1 MTQAP
6 CKTPAFQHFSGKFS
20 HFEKC
25 CMYCKYCMISFPFLQ
40 GGKDTVFP
48 CKRRSF
54 RMRKTDAKTLKS
66 CLPQWLQEHGLPLH
80 KPFACLNPAH
90 QDAHPSMGY
99 NEKNQTVHCFACG
112 ATYDVFDLVG
122 QEENL
127 TDFPSKMKA
136 VNRRYGGGEVI
147 RVTAKPAQAFP
158 YKERAGRPDPYF
170 TGRGLSD
177 EIVQRF
183 GLVVENGYA
192 VLPVF
197 AEGVCRSVCRR
208 AIDPAVEPRYQN
220 SRGAMQLWN
229 SAAMEHAAG
238 KALFVT
244 EGIFDAL
251 SLEELGFPAVALCGA
266 ANTGKLVQ
274 KIDEYVPVAW
284 PERVILA
291 GDADAAGQGMNEKL
305 REQLTARGIAC
316 AVLALPDGCKDVNE
330 ALVQNRDALQA
341 ACEAAIAPQ
350 TVQEQ
355 LTLEDEFLAYLGR
368 RGGAAVMS
376 TGIAG
381 LDKALDGGLHAGLTV
396 LGAVSSMGKT
406 SLMLQMADTLAAAGR
421 NVLFITIEM
430 SRMELIAKSAVR
442 GTKERARPLLD
453 GKLPEEKVRGLISAY
468 RQKTGGRVELWEPD
482 VPLTPAFLDEKVSA
496 FCAQHESPVLFLDYL
511 QLVAPARAGMTEKQT
526 ADAAV
531 AMLKQL
537 ARRYDMPVMAASS
550 LNREAYR
557 PGSAEP
563 GLSAFKESGS
573 VEYSADLLLVLK
585 YRTDA
590 DRENKTAP
598 RHLALIILK
607 NRFGATGES
616 IPLDYE
622 PEKELF
628 RDGAA
633 KATPRT
639 GRNIIR

>member
-1 MTQAP
+1 
-6 CKTPAFQHFSGKFS
+6 
-20 HFEKC
+20 
-25 CMYCKYCMISFPFLQ
+25 
-40 GGKDTVFP
+40 
-48 CKRRSF
+48 
-54 RMRKTDAKTLKS
+54 MRKTDTKTLKS
-66 CLPQWLQEHGLPLH
+66 CLPQWLREHGLPLH

-112 ATYDVFDLVG
+112 ATYDIFDLVG

-136 VNRRYGGGEVI
+136 VNRRYGGGDVI
-147 RVTAKPAQAFP
+147 RVTAKPTQVFP
-158 YKERAGRPDPYF
+158 YKERGGRSDPYF

-177 EIVQRF
+177 ETVRRF

-197 AEGVCRSVCRR
+197 VEGVCRSVCRR

-220 SRGAMQLWN
+220 SRGVMQLWN
-229 SAAMEHAAG
+229 SAAMDRAAG
-238 KALFVT
+238 EALFVT

-291 GDADAAGQGMNEKL
+291 GDSDEAGQGMNGKL

-330 ALVQNRDALQA
+330 ALVQDRDALQA
-341 ACEAAIAPQ
+341 ACEAATAPQ
-350 TVQEQ
+350 EVQKQ
-355 LTLEDEFLAYLGR
+355 PTLEDEFLAYLGR
-368 RGGAAVMS
+368 RGGTAVMS

-453 GKLPEEKVRGLISAY
+453 GKLPEEKVRGLIFAY
-468 RQKTGGRVELWEPD
+468 RKKTGGRVELWEPD
-482 VPLTPAFLDEKVSA
+482 APLTPAFLDEKVSA
-496 FCAQHESPVLFLDYL
+496 FCEQHESPVLFLDYL
-511 QLVAPARAGMTEKQT
+511 QLVAPVRAGMTEKQT

-537 ARRYDMPVMAASS
+537 ARRYDMPVIAASS

-598 RHLALIILK
+598 RHLALTILK

-633 KATPRT
+633 KAAPRT

>member
-1 MTQAP
+1 
-6 CKTPAFQHFSGKFS
+6 
-20 HFEKC
+20 
-25 CMYCKYCMISFPFLQ
+25 
-40 GGKDTVFP
+40 
-48 CKRRSF
+48 
-54 RMRKTDAKTLKS
+54 MRKTDTKTLKS
-66 CLPQWLQEHGLPLH
+66 CLPQWLREHGLPLH

-112 ATYDVFDLVG
+112 ATYDIFDLVG

-136 VNRRYGGGEVI
+136 VNRRYGGGEII
-147 RVTAKPAQAFP
+147 RVTAKPTQAFP
-158 YKERAGRPDPYF
+158 YKEGGGRSDPYF

-177 EIVQRF
+177 ETVRRF

-197 AEGVCRSVCRR
+197 VDGVCRSVCRR

-229 SAAMEHAAG
+229 SAAMERAAG
-238 KALFVT
+238 KELFVT

-355 LTLEDEFLAYLGR
+355 LTLEDEFLSYLGR

-442 GTKERARPLLD
+442 GTRERARSLLD

-468 RQKTGGRVELWEPD
+468 RQKTGGRVELWEPEA
-482 VPLTPAFLDEKVSA
+482 PLTPAFLDEKVSA

-511 QLVAPARAGMTEKQT
+511 QLVAPARTGMTEKQT

-598 RHLALIILK
+598 RHLALTILK

-633 KATPRT
+633 KAAPRT
-639 GRNIIR
+639 GRNKIR

>member
-1 MTQAP
+1 
-6 CKTPAFQHFSGKFS
+6 
-20 HFEKC
+20 
-25 CMYCKYCMISFPFLQ
+25 
-40 GGKDTVFP
+40 
-48 CKRRSF
+48 
-54 RMRKTDAKTLKS
+54 MRKTDTKTLKS
-66 CLPQWLQEHGLPLH
+66 CLPQWLREHGLPLH

-112 ATYDVFDLVG
+112 ATYDIFDLVG

-136 VNRRYGGGEVI
+136 VNRRYGGGEII
-147 RVTAKPAQAFP
+147 RVTAKPTQAFP
-158 YKERAGRPDPYF
+158 YKEGGGRSDPYF

-177 EIVQRF
+177 ETVRRF

-197 AEGVCRSVCRR
+197 VDGVCRSVCRR

-229 SAAMEHAAG
+229 SAAMERAAG
-238 KALFVT
+238 KELFVT

-291 GDADAAGQGMNEKL
+291 GDSDAAGQGMNEKL

-406 SLMLQMADTLAAAGR
+406 SLILQMADTLAAAGR

-482 VPLTPAFLDEKVSA
+482 APLTPAFLDEKVSA

-511 QLVAPARAGMTEKQT
+511 QLVAPARTGMNEKQT

-563 GLSAFKESGS
+563 GMSAFKESGS

-598 RHLALIILK
+598 RHLALTILK

-633 KATPRT
+633 KTAPRT
-639 GRNIIR
+639 GRNKIR

>member
-1 MTQAP
+1 
-6 CKTPAFQHFSGKFS
+6 
-20 HFEKC
+20 
-25 CMYCKYCMISFPFLQ
+25 
-40 GGKDTVFP
+40 
-48 CKRRSF
+48 
-54 RMRKTDAKTLKS
+54 MRKTDAKTLKN
-66 CLPQWLQEHGLPLH
+66 CLPQWLREHGLPLH

-90 QDAHPSMGY
+90 RDTHPSMGY

-112 ATYDVFDLVG
+112 ATYDIFDLVG

-127 TDFPSKMKA
+127 TDFPSKLKA

-147 RVTAKPAQAFP
+147 RVTAKPTQAFP
-158 YKERAGRPDPYF
+158 YKEGAGKPDPYF

-183 GLVVENGYA
+183 GVVAEDGYA

-197 AEGVCRSVCRR
+197 VEGVCRSVCRR
-208 AIDPAVEPRYQN
+208 AIDPDAEPRYQN

-229 SAAMEHAAG
+229 SAAMERAAG
-238 KALFVT
+238 KALFVA

-266 ANTGKLVQ
+266 ANTGRLMQALDAREAK
-274 KIDEYVPVAW
+274 
-284 PERVILA
+284 PEKMILA
-291 GDADAAGQGMNEKL
+291 GDTDAAGQGMNENL
-305 REQLTARGIAC
+305 REQLSARGIAC
-316 AVLALPDGCKDVNE
+316 EVLPLPGGCKDANE
-330 ALVQNRDALQA
+330 ALVQDRAALQA
-341 ACEAAIAPQ
+341 VCEAAAALVPLQ
-350 TVQEQ
+350 QQ
-355 LTLEDEFLAYLGR
+355 PTLEEEFLAYLSR
-368 RGGAAVMS
+368 RGDAAGMS
-376 TGIAG
+376 TGIPG

-442 GTKERARPLLD
+442 GTQERARPLLD
-453 GKLPEEKVRGLISAY
+453 GRLPEEKVRGLISAY
-468 RQKTGGRVELWEPD
+468 QKKTGDRVELWEPD

-496 FCAQHESPVLFLDYL
+496 FCEQHENPVLFLDYL

-537 ARRYDMPVMAASS
+537 ARRYDLPVMVASS

-573 VEYSADLLLVLK
+573 VEYSADLLLLLK
-585 YRTDA
+585 YRTEA
-590 DRENKTAP
+590 DKELKAGP
-598 RHLALIILK
+598 RRLALNILK

-633 KATPRT
+633 KAAPRT

>member
-1 MTQAP
+1 
-6 CKTPAFQHFSGKFS
+6 
-20 HFEKC
+20 
-25 CMYCKYCMISFPFLQ
+25 
-40 GGKDTVFP
+40 
-48 CKRRSF
+48 
-54 RMRKTDAKTLKS
+54 MRKTDAKTLKS
-66 CLPQWLQEHGLPLH
+66 CLPQWLREHGLPLH

-112 ATYDVFDLVG
+112 ATYDIFDLVG
-122 QEENL
+122 QEEGL
-127 TDFPSKMKA
+127 TDFPSEMKA
-136 VNRRYGGGEVI
+136 VSCRYGGGRII
-147 RVTAKPAQAFP
+147 RVTAKPVQVFP
-158 YKERAGRPDPYF
+158 YKAGEGRPDPYF

-177 EIVQRF
+177 ETVRRF
-183 GLVVENGYA
+183 GLLVENGYA

-208 AIDPAVEPRYQN
+208 AIDPAVEPRYKN

-229 SAAMEHAAG
+229 GAAMERAAG

-284 PERVILA
+284 PEMVILA
-291 GDADAAGQGMNEKL
+291 GDSDAAGQGMNGKL

-355 LTLEDEFLAYLGR
+355 PTLEDEFLAYLGR

-442 GTKERARPLLD
+442 GTRERARSLLD
-453 GKLPEEKVRGLISAY
+453 GRLPEEKVRGLISAY

-482 VPLTPAFLDEKVSA
+482 APLTPAFLDEKVSA
-496 FCAQHESPVLFLDYL
+496 FCEQHENPVLFLDYL
-511 QLVAPARAGMTEKQT
+511 QLVAPARAGMNEKQT

-537 ARRYDMPVMAASS
+537 ARRYEMPVIAASS

-590 DRENKTAP
+590 DKEIKTAP
-598 RHLALIILK
+598 RHLALTILK

-639 GRNIIR
+639 GRNKIR

>member
-1 MTQAP
+1 
-6 CKTPAFQHFSGKFS
+6 
-20 HFEKC
+20 
-25 CMYCKYCMISFPFLQ
+25 
-40 GGKDTVFP
+40 
-48 CKRRSF
+48 
-54 RMRKTDAKTLKS
+54 MRKTDTKTLKS
-66 CLPQWLQEHGLPLH
+66 CLPQWLREHGLPLH

-112 ATYDVFDLVG
+112 ATYDIFDLVG

-147 RVTAKPAQAFP
+147 RVTAKPTQAFP
-158 YKERAGRPDPYF
+158 YKEGGGRSDTYF

-177 EIVQRF
+177 ETVRRF

-220 SRGAMQLWN
+220 SRGAMQIWN
-229 SAAMEHAAG
+229 SAAMERAAG
-238 KALFVT
+238 EALFVT

-482 VPLTPAFLDEKVSA
+482 AHLTPAFLDEKVSA
-496 FCAQHESPVLFLDYL
+496 FCEQHESPVLFLDYL
-511 QLVAPARAGMTEKQT
+511 QLVAPVRAGMTEKQT

-537 ARRYDMPVMAASS
+537 ARRYEMPVIAASS

-590 DRENKTAP
+590 DKEIKTGP
-598 RHLALIILK
+598 RHLALTILK

-633 KATPRT
+633 KAAPRT

>member
-1 MTQAP
+1 
-6 CKTPAFQHFSGKFS
+6 
-20 HFEKC
+20 
-25 CMYCKYCMISFPFLQ
+25 
-40 GGKDTVFP
+40 
-48 CKRRSF
+48 
-54 RMRKTDAKTLKS
+54 MRKTDAKTLKS
-66 CLPQWLQEHGLPLH
+66 CLPQWLREHGLPLH

-90 QDAHPSMGY
+90 RDAHPSMGY
-99 NEKNQTVHCFACG
+99 NEKKQTVHCFACG
-112 ATYDVFDLVG
+112 ATYDIFDLVG

-147 RVTAKPAQAFP
+147 RVTAKPTQAFP
-158 YKERAGRPDPYF
+158 YKEGGGRPDPYF

-177 EIVQRF
+177 ETVRRF

-229 SAAMEHAAG
+229 SAAMERAAG

-284 PERVILA
+284 PKKMILA
-291 GDADAAGQGMNEKL
+291 GDSDAAGQGMNGKL

-316 AVLALPDGCKDVNE
+316 AVLALPDGSKDVNE

-341 ACEAAIAPQ
+341 VCEAAIAPQ
-350 TVQEQ
+350 EVRQQ
-355 LTLEDEFLAYLGR
+355 PTLEDEFLAYLGR

-376 TGIAG
+376 TGISG

-482 VPLTPAFLDEKVSA
+482 APLTPAFLDEKVSA
-496 FCAQHESPVLFLDYL
+496 FCEQHESPVLFLDYL

-537 ARRYDMPVMAASS
+537 ARRYDMPVIAASS

-563 GLSAFKESGS
+563 GMSAFKESGS

-598 RHLALIILK
+598 RHLALTILK

-616 IPLDYE
+616 VPLDYE

-633 KATPRT
+633 PRT
-639 GRNIIR
+639 GRNVIR

>member
-1 MTQAP
+1 
-6 CKTPAFQHFSGKFS
+6 
-20 HFEKC
+20 
-25 CMYCKYCMISFPFLQ
+25 
-40 GGKDTVFP
+40 
-48 CKRRSF
+48 
-54 RMRKTDAKTLKS
+54 MRKTDAKTLKS

-170 TGRGLSD
+170 TGRGLPD

-305 REQLTARGIAC
+305 RKQLTARGIAC

>member
-1 MTQAP
+1 
-6 CKTPAFQHFSGKFS
+6 
-20 HFEKC
+20 
-25 CMYCKYCMISFPFLQ
+25 
-40 GGKDTVFP
+40 
-48 CKRRSF
+48 
-54 RMRKTDAKTLKS
+54 MRKTDAKTLKS
-66 CLPQWLQEHGLPLH
+66 CLPQWLREHGLPLH

-90 QDAHPSMGY
+90 RDAHPSMGY

-112 ATYDVFDLVG
+112 ATYDIFDLVG

-127 TDFPSKMKA
+127 TDFPSKLKA
-136 VNRRYGGGEVI
+136 VNRRYGGGKVI

-158 YKERAGRPDPYF
+158 YKEGGGRPDPYF

-177 EIVQRF
+177 ETVRRF

-208 AIDPAVEPRYQN
+208 AIDQHVEPRYKN

-229 SAAMEHAAG
+229 SAAMERAAG
-238 KALFVT
+238 EALFVT

-266 ANTGKLVQ
+266 ANTGRLMQALDAREAK
-274 KIDEYVPVAW
+274 

-291 GDADAAGQGMNEKL
+291 GDSDAAGQGMNGKL

-341 ACEAAIAPQ
+341 ACKAAAA
-350 TVQEQ
+350 VQEVQ
-355 LTLEDEFLAYLGR
+355 QQPTLEDEFLAYLGR

-442 GTKERARPLLD
+442 GTRERARPLLD

-482 VPLTPAFLDEKVSA
+482 APLTPAFLDEKVSA
-496 FCAQHESPVLFLDYL
+496 FCEQHESQVLFLDYL
-511 QLVAPARAGMTEKQT
+511 QLVAPARAGMNEKQT

-537 ARRYDMPVMAASS
+537 ARRYDIPVMAASS

-563 GLSAFKESGS
+563 SMSAFKESGS

-590 DRENKTAP
+590 DRESKTAP
-598 RHLALIILK
+598 RHLALTILK

-628 RDGAA
+628 RDAAA
-633 KATPRT
+633 KAAPRT

>member
-1 MTQAP
+1 
-6 CKTPAFQHFSGKFS
+6 
-20 HFEKC
+20 
-25 CMYCKYCMISFPFLQ
+25 
-40 GGKDTVFP
+40 
-48 CKRRSF
+48 
-54 RMRKTDAKTLKS
+54 MRKTDAKTLKS
-66 CLPQWLQEHGLPLH
+66 CLPQWLREHGLPLH

-112 ATYDVFDLVG
+112 TTYDVFDLVG

-177 EIVQRF
+177 ETVRRF
-183 GLVVENGYA
+183 GLLVENGYA

-197 AEGVCRSVCRR
+197 VEGVCRSVCRR
-208 AIDPAVEPRYQN
+208 AIDQAVEPRYQN

-229 SAAMEHAAG
+229 SAAMERAAG

-266 ANTGKLVQ
+266 ANTGRLMQALDARETK
-274 KIDEYVPVAW
+274 
-284 PERVILA
+284 PEKVILA
-291 GDADAAGQGMNEKL
+291 GDSDAAGQGMNEKL

-316 AVLALPDGCKDVNE
+316 AVLALPGDCKDVNE
-330 ALVQNRDALQA
+330 ALIKDREELKAI
-341 ACEAAIAPQ
+341 CEFAPLG
-350 TVQEQ
+350 VEISVKHEKSI
-355 LTLEDEFLAYLGR
+355 EDEFLDYLNKR
-368 RGGAAVMS
+368 SQKAVFA
-376 TGIAG
+376 TGISG
-381 LDKALDGGLHAGLTV
+381 LDRALDGGLHAGLTV

-482 VPLTPAFLDEKVSA
+482 APLTPAFLDEKVSA
-496 FCAQHESPVLFLDYL
+496 FCEQHESPVLFLDYL
-511 QLVAPARAGMTEKQT
+511 QLVAPARTGMTEKQT
-526 ADAAV
+526 TDAAV

-537 ARRYDMPVMAASS
+537 ARRYDMPVVAASS

-563 GLSAFKESGS
+563 GMSAFKESGS

-598 RHLALIILK
+598 RHLALTILK

-633 KATPRT
+633 PRT
-639 GRNIIR
+639 GRNVIR

>member
-6 CKTPAFQHFSGKFS
+6 RKTPVFS
-20 HFEKC
+20 HFNDKFSLFEKR

-54 RMRKTDAKTLKS
+54 RMRKTDTKTLKS
-66 CLPQWLQEHGLPLH
+66 CLPQWLREHGLPLH

-112 ATYDVFDLVG
+112 ATYDIFDLVG

-147 RVTAKPAQAFP
+147 RVTAKPTQAFP
-158 YKERAGRPDPYF
+158 YKEGGGRSDPYF

-177 EIVQRF
+177 ETVRRF

-197 AEGVCRSVCRR
+197 VDGVCRSVCRR

-229 SAAMEHAAG
+229 SAAMERAAG

-284 PERVILA
+284 PEKMILA
-291 GDADAAGQGMNEKL
+291 GDSDAAGQGMNGKL

-350 TVQEQ
+350 DVRQQ
-355 LTLEDEFLAYLGR
+355 PTLEDEFLAYLGR

-453 GKLPEEKVRGLISAY
+453 GKLPENEVRSLISAY

-482 VPLTPAFLDEKVSA
+482 APLTPAFLDEKVSA

-598 RHLALIILK
+598 RHLALTILK

>member
-1 MTQAP
+1 
-6 CKTPAFQHFSGKFS
+6 
-20 HFEKC
+20 
-25 CMYCKYCMISFPFLQ
+25 
-40 GGKDTVFP
+40 
-48 CKRRSF
+48 
-54 RMRKTDAKTLKS
+54 MRKTDAKTLKS
-66 CLPQWLQEHGLPLH
+66 CLPQWLREHGLPLH

-90 QDAHPSMGY
+90 RDAHPSMRY

-112 ATYDVFDLVG
+112 ATYDIFDLVG

-147 RVTAKPAQAFP
+147 RVTAKPTQAFP
-158 YKERAGRPDPYF
+158 YKEGGGRSDPYF

-177 EIVQRF
+177 ETVRRF

-192 VLPVF
+192 VLPIFV
-197 AEGVCRSVCRR
+197 EGVCRSVCRR

-229 SAAMEHAAG
+229 SAAMERAAG
-238 KALFVT
+238 EALFVT

-482 VPLTPAFLDEKVSA
+482 APLTPAFLDEKVSA

-537 ARRYDMPVMAASS
+537 ARWYDMPVMAASS

-590 DRENKTAP
+590 DKEIKTGP
-598 RHLALIILK
+598 RHLALTILK

-633 KATPRT
+633 KATQRT
-639 GRNIIR
+639 GRNKIR

>member
-1 MTQAP
+1 
-6 CKTPAFQHFSGKFS
+6 
-20 HFEKC
+20 
-25 CMYCKYCMISFPFLQ
+25 
-40 GGKDTVFP
+40 
-48 CKRRSF
+48 
-54 RMRKTDAKTLKS
+54 MRKTDAKTLKS
-66 CLPQWLQEHGLPLH
+66 CLPQWLREHGLPLH

-112 ATYDVFDLVG
+112 ATYDIFDLVG

-147 RVTAKPAQAFP
+147 RVTAKPTQAFP
-158 YKERAGRPDPYF
+158 YKEGGGRSDPYF

-177 EIVQRF
+177 ETVRRF

-197 AEGVCRSVCRR
+197 VDGVCRSVCRR

-229 SAAMEHAAG
+229 SAAMERAAG

-251 SLEELGFPAVALCGA
+251 SLEELGFLAVALCGA

-482 VPLTPAFLDEKVSA
+482 AHLTPAFLDEKVSA

-598 RHLALIILK
+598 RHLALTILK

>member
-1 MTQAP
+1 
-6 CKTPAFQHFSGKFS
+6 
-20 HFEKC
+20 
-25 CMYCKYCMISFPFLQ
+25 
-40 GGKDTVFP
+40 
-48 CKRRSF
+48 
-54 RMRKTDAKTLKS
+54 MRKTDTKTLKS
-66 CLPQWLQEHGLPLH
+66 CLPQWLREHGIPLH

-112 ATYDVFDLVG
+112 ATYDIFDLVG

-136 VNRRYGGGEVI
+136 VNRRYGGGEII
-147 RVTAKPAQAFP
+147 RVTAKPTQAFP
-158 YKERAGRPDPYF
+158 YKEGGGRSDPYF

-177 EIVQRF
+177 ETVRRF

-197 AEGVCRSVCRR
+197 VDGVCRSVCRR

-229 SAAMEHAAG
+229 SAAMDRAAG
-238 KALFVT
+238 EALFVT

-482 VPLTPAFLDEKVSA
+482 APLTPALLDEKVSA

-598 RHLALIILK
+598 RHLALTILK

-616 IPLDYE
+616 VPLDYE

-633 KATPRT
+633 KAAPRT

>member
-1 MTQAP
+1 
-6 CKTPAFQHFSGKFS
+6 
-20 HFEKC
+20 
-25 CMYCKYCMISFPFLQ
+25 
-40 GGKDTVFP
+40 
-48 CKRRSF
+48 
-54 RMRKTDAKTLKS
+54 MRKTDAKTLKS
-66 CLPQWLQEHGLPLH
+66 CLPQWLREHGLPLH

-112 ATYDVFDLVG
+112 TTYDVFDLVG

-147 RVTAKPAQAFP
+147 RVTAKPTQVFP

-177 EIVQRF
+177 ETVRRF
-183 GLVVENGYA
+183 GLLVENGYA

-197 AEGVCRSVCRR
+197 VEGVCRSVCRR
-208 AIDPAVEPRYQN
+208 AIDQAVEPRYQN

-229 SAAMEHAAG
+229 SAAMERAAG

-266 ANTGKLVQ
+266 ANTGRLMQALDARETK
-274 KIDEYVPVAW
+274 
-284 PERVILA
+284 PEKVILA
-291 GDADAAGQGMNEKL
+291 GDSDAAGQGMNEKL

-316 AVLALPDGCKDVNE
+316 AVLALPGDCKDVNE
-330 ALVQNRDALQA
+330 ALIKDREELKAI
-341 ACEAAIAPQ
+341 CEFAPLG
-350 TVQEQ
+350 VEISVKHEKSI
-355 LTLEDEFLAYLGR
+355 EDEFLDYLNKR
-368 RGGAAVMS
+368 SQKAVFA
-376 TGIAG
+376 TGISG
-381 LDKALDGGLHAGLTV
+381 LDRALDGGLHAGLTV

-482 VPLTPAFLDEKVSA
+482 APLTPAFLDEKVSA
-496 FCAQHESPVLFLDYL
+496 FCEQHESPVLFLDYL
-511 QLVAPARAGMTEKQT
+511 QLVAPARTGMTEKQT
-526 ADAAV
+526 TDAAV

-537 ARRYDMPVMAASS
+537 ARRYDRPVVAASS

-563 GLSAFKESGS
+563 GMSAFKESGS

-598 RHLALIILK
+598 RHLVLTILK

-616 IPLDYE
+616 VPLDYE

-633 KATPRT
+633 KAASRT
-639 GRNIIR
+639 GRNVIR

>member
-1 MTQAP
+1 
-6 CKTPAFQHFSGKFS
+6 
-20 HFEKC
+20 
-25 CMYCKYCMISFPFLQ
+25 
-40 GGKDTVFP
+40 
-48 CKRRSF
+48 
-54 RMRKTDAKTLKS
+54 MRKTDTKTLKS
-66 CLPQWLQEHGLPLH
+66 CLPQWLREHGLPLH

-112 ATYDVFDLVG
+112 ATYDIFDLVG

-136 VNRRYGGGEVI
+136 VNRRYGGGEII
-147 RVTAKPAQAFP
+147 RVTAKPTQAFP
-158 YKERAGRPDPYF
+158 YKEGGGRSDPYF

-177 EIVQRF
+177 ETVRRF

-197 AEGVCRSVCRR
+197 VDGVWRSVCRR

-341 ACEAAIAPQ
+341 ACEATIAPQ

-482 VPLTPAFLDEKVSA
+482 APLTPALLDEKVSA

-590 DRENKTAP
+590 DRENKIAP
-598 RHLALIILK
+598 RHLALTILK

-633 KATPRT
+633 KATQRT

>member
-1 MTQAP
+1 
-6 CKTPAFQHFSGKFS
+6 
-20 HFEKC
+20 
-25 CMYCKYCMISFPFLQ
+25 
-40 GGKDTVFP
+40 
-48 CKRRSF
+48 
-54 RMRKTDAKTLKS
+54 MRKTDAKTLKS
-66 CLPQWLQEHGLPLH
+66 CLPQWLREHGLPLH

-136 VNRRYGGGEVI
+136 VNRRYSGGEVI

-197 AEGVCRSVCRR
+197 VDGVCRSVCRR
-208 AIDPAVEPRYQN
+208 AIDPDAEPRYQN

-229 SAAMEHAAG
+229 SAAMERAAG

-266 ANTGKLVQ
+266 ANTGRLLQALDAREAK
-274 KIDEYVPVAW
+274 

-291 GDADAAGQGMNEKL
+291 GDADAAGQGMNGKL

-316 AVLALPDGCKDVNE
+316 EVLALPDGCKDVNE
-330 ALVQNRDALQA
+330 ALIKDREELKAI
-341 ACEAAIAPQ
+341 CEFAPLG
-350 TVQEQ
+350 VEISVKHEKSI
-355 LTLEDEFLAYLGR
+355 EDEFLDYLNR
-368 RGGAAVMS
+368 RSQKAVFA
-376 TGIAG
+376 TGISG

-442 GTKERARPLLD
+442 GTRERARPLLD

-468 RQKTGGRVELWEPD
+468 RKKTGGRVELWEPD
-482 VPLTPAFLDEKVSA
+482 ALLTPAFLDEKVSA
-496 FCAQHESPVLFLDYL
+496 FCEQHENPVLFLDYL

-537 ARRYDMPVMAASS
+537 ARRYDMPVIAASS

-563 GLSAFKESGS
+563 GMSAFKESGS

-590 DRENKTAP
+590 DKEIKTGP
-598 RHLALIILK
+598 RHLVLTILK

-633 KATPRT
+633 KAAPRT

>member
-1 MTQAP
+1 
-6 CKTPAFQHFSGKFS
+6 
-20 HFEKC
+20 
-25 CMYCKYCMISFPFLQ
+25 
-40 GGKDTVFP
+40 
-48 CKRRSF
+48 
-54 RMRKTDAKTLKS
+54 MRKTDAKTLKS
-66 CLPQWLQEHGLPLH
+66 CLPQWLREHGLPLH

-90 QDAHPSMGY
+90 RDTHPSMGY

-112 ATYDVFDLVG
+112 ATYDIFDLVG

-127 TDFPSKMKA
+127 TDFPSKLKA

-147 RVTAKPAQAFP
+147 RVTAKPTQVFP
-158 YKERAGRPDPYF
+158 YKEGAGKADPYF

-183 GLVVENGYA
+183 GLVEEDGYA

-197 AEGVCRSVCRR
+197 VEGVCRSVCRR
-208 AIDPAVEPRYQN
+208 AIDPDAEPRYQN

-229 SAAMEHAAG
+229 SAAMERAAG

-266 ANTGKLVQ
+266 ANTGRLMQVLDAREAK
-274 KIDEYVPVAW
+274 
-284 PERVILA
+284 PEKMILA
-291 GDADAAGQGMNEKL
+291 GDTDAAGQGMNENL
-305 REQLTARGIAC
+305 REQLSARGIAC
-316 AVLALPDGCKDVNE
+316 EVLHLPGGCKDANE
-330 ALVQNRDALQA
+330 ALVQDRAALQA
-341 ACEAAIAPQ
+341 VCEAAAA
-350 TVQEQ
+350 VQELQ
-355 LTLEDEFLAYLGR
+355 QQPTLEEEFLAYLSR
-368 RGGAAVMS
+368 RGDAAGMS

-442 GTKERARPLLD
+442 GTQERARALLD
-453 GKLPEEKVRGLISAY
+453 GKLPEDKVRKLLSSY
-468 RQKTGGRVELWEPD
+468 RKKTGGRVELWEPD
-482 VPLTPAFLDEKVSA
+482 APLTPAFLDEKVSA
-496 FCAQHESPVLFLDYL
+496 FCVQHENPVLFLDYL

-537 ARRYDMPVMAASS
+537 ARRYDLPVMAASS

-573 VEYSADLLLVLK
+573 VEYSADLLLLLK
-585 YRTDA
+585 YRTEA
-590 DRENKTAP
+590 DKEPKAVP
-598 RHLALIILK
+598 RRLALTILK

-633 KATPRT
+633 KAAPRT

>member
-1 MTQAP
+1 M
-6 CKTPAFQHFSGKFS
+6 K
-20 HFEKC
+20 
-25 CMYCKYCMISFPFLQ
+25 
-40 GGKDTVFP
+40 
-48 CKRRSF
+48 
-54 RMRKTDAKTLKS
+54 KTDAKTLKS
-66 CLPQWLQEHGLPLH
+66 CLPQWLREHGLPLH

-90 QDAHPSMGY
+90 RDAHPSMGY

-112 ATYDVFDLVG
+112 ATYDIFDLVG
-122 QEENL
+122 QEEGL

-147 RVTAKPAQAFP
+147 RVTAKPTQVFP
-158 YKERAGRPDPYF
+158 YKEREGKPDTYF

-177 EIVQRF
+177 DTVHRF
-183 GLVVENGYA
+183 GLVVEDNYA

-197 AEGVCRSVCRR
+197 VDGVCRSVCRR
-208 AIDPAVEPRYQN
+208 AIDPVVEPRYKN
-220 SRGAMQLWN
+220 SRGTMQLWN
-229 SAAMEHAAG
+229 SAEIERAAG
-238 KALFVT
+238 QALFVT

-266 ANTGKLVQ
+266 ANTGRLMQALDASAIKPE
-274 KIDEYVPVAW
+274 KI
-284 PERVILA
+284 ILA
-291 GDADAAGQGMNEKL
+291 GDADAAGQGMNENL

-316 AVLALPDGCKDVNE
+316 EVLALPDGCKDVNE

-341 ACEAAIAPQ
+341 TCEAATAPQ
-350 TVQEQ
+350 AVEEQ
-355 LTLEDEFLAYLGR
+355 TTLEDEFLAYLSR
-368 RGGAAVMS
+368 RGGAAVMF

-406 SLMLQMADTLAAAGR
+406 SLMLQIADTLATAKR

-442 GTKERARPLLD
+442 GTQERARPLLD
-453 GKLPEEKVRGLISAY
+453 GKLQEEKVRTLISAY

-482 VPLTPAFLDEKVSA
+482 APLTPALLDKKVSA
-496 FCAQHESPVLFLDYL
+496 FCEQHENPVLFLDYL
-511 QLVAPARAGMTEKQT
+511 QLVAPARVGMTEKQT

-537 ARRYDMPVMAASS
+537 ARRYDMPVIAASS

-563 GLSAFKESGS
+563 GMSAFKESGS

-590 DRENKTAP
+590 DKETRTGP
-598 RHLALIILK
+598 RRLALTILK

-628 RDGAA
+628 RDGVA
-633 KATPRT
+633 KAAPRT

>member
-1 MTQAP
+1 
-6 CKTPAFQHFSGKFS
+6 
-20 HFEKC
+20 
-25 CMYCKYCMISFPFLQ
+25 
-40 GGKDTVFP
+40 
-48 CKRRSF
+48 
-54 RMRKTDAKTLKS
+54 MRKTDAKTLKS
-66 CLPQWLQEHGLPLH
+66 CLPQWLREHGLPLH

-112 ATYDVFDLVG
+112 ATYDIFDLVG

-158 YKERAGRPDPYF
+158 YKEGGGRPDPYF

-177 EIVQRF
+177 ETVRRF

-229 SAAMEHAAG
+229 SAAMERSAG

-274 KIDEYVPVAW
+274 KMDEYVPVAW

-291 GDADAAGQGMNEKL
+291 GDSDAAGQGMNGKL
-305 REQLTARGIAC
+305 WEQLTARGIAC

-330 ALVQNRDALQA
+330 ALVQDRDALQA
-341 ACEAAIAPQ
+341 VCEAAIAAQ
-350 TVQEQ
+350 EVQKQ
-355 LTLEDEFLAYLGR
+355 PTLEDEFLAYLGR

-406 SLMLQMADTLAAAGR
+406 SLMLQMADTMAAAGR

-482 VPLTPAFLDEKVSA
+482 APLTPAFLDEKVSA
-496 FCAQHESPVLFLDYL
+496 FCEQHESPVLFLDYL
-511 QLVAPARAGMTEKQT
+511 QLVAPARTGMTEKQT

-531 AMLKQL
+531 AILKQL
-537 ARRYDMPVMAASS
+537 ARQYDMPVVAASS

-590 DRENKTAP
+590 DKEIKTGP
-598 RHLALIILK
+598 RHLVLTILK

-633 KATPRT
+633 KAAPRT

>member
-1 MTQAP
+1 
-6 CKTPAFQHFSGKFS
+6 
-20 HFEKC
+20 
-25 CMYCKYCMISFPFLQ
+25 
-40 GGKDTVFP
+40 
-48 CKRRSF
+48 
-54 RMRKTDAKTLKS
+54 MRKTDTKTLKS
-66 CLPQWLQEHGLPLH
+66 CLPQWLREHGLPLH

-112 ATYDVFDLVG
+112 ATYDIFDLVG

-147 RVTAKPAQAFP
+147 RVTAKPTQAFP
-158 YKERAGRPDPYF
+158 YKEGGGRSDTYF

-177 EIVQRF
+177 ETVRRF

-220 SRGAMQLWN
+220 SRGAMQIWN
-229 SAAMEHAAG
+229 SAAMERAAG
-238 KALFVT
+238 EALFVT

-482 VPLTPAFLDEKVSA
+482 APLTPAFLDEKVSA

-511 QLVAPARAGMTEKQT
+511 QLVAPVRAGMTEKQT

-537 ARRYDMPVMAASS
+537 ARRYEMPVIAASS

-590 DRENKTAP
+590 DKEIKTGP
-598 RHLALIILK
+598 RHLALTILK

-633 KATPRT
+633 KAAPRT

>member
-1 MTQAP
+1 
-6 CKTPAFQHFSGKFS
+6 
-20 HFEKC
+20 
-25 CMYCKYCMISFPFLQ
+25 
-40 GGKDTVFP
+40 
-48 CKRRSF
+48 
-54 RMRKTDAKTLKS
+54 MRKTDAKTLKS

-305 REQLTARGIAC
+305 REQLTACGIAC

-482 VPLTPAFLDEKVSA
+482 APLTPALLDEKVSA

-590 DRENKTAP
+590 DRENKIAP
-598 RHLALIILK
+598 RHLALTILK

-633 KATPRT
+633 KATQRT

>member
-1 MTQAP
+1 
-6 CKTPAFQHFSGKFS
+6 
-20 HFEKC
+20 
-25 CMYCKYCMISFPFLQ
+25 
-40 GGKDTVFP
+40 
-48 CKRRSF
+48 
-54 RMRKTDAKTLKS
+54 MRKTDTKTLKS
-66 CLPQWLQEHGLPLH
+66 CLPQWLREHGLPLH

-112 ATYDVFDLVG
+112 ATYDIFDLVG

-136 VNRRYGGGEVI
+136 VNRRYGGGEII
-147 RVTAKPAQAFP
+147 RVTAKPTQAFP
-158 YKERAGRPDPYF
+158 YKEGGGRSDPYF

-177 EIVQRF
+177 ETVRRF

-197 AEGVCRSVCRR
+197 VDGVCRSVCRR

-220 SRGAMQLWN
+220 SRGAMPLWN
-229 SAAMEHAAG
+229 SAAMERAAG

-442 GTKERARPLLD
+442 GTRERARSLLD

-482 VPLTPAFLDEKVSA
+482 APLTPAFLDEKVSA

-511 QLVAPARAGMTEKQT
+511 QLVAPARTGMTEKQT

-598 RHLALIILK
+598 RHLALTILK

-622 PEKELF
+622 PERELF

-633 KATPRT
+633 KAAPRT
-639 GRNIIR
+639 GRNKIR

>member
-1 MTQAP
+1 
-6 CKTPAFQHFSGKFS
+6 
-20 HFEKC
+20 
-25 CMYCKYCMISFPFLQ
+25 
-40 GGKDTVFP
+40 
-48 CKRRSF
+48 
-54 RMRKTDAKTLKS
+54 MRKTDAKTLKS
-66 CLPQWLQEHGLPLH
+66 CLPQWLWEHGLPLH

-147 RVTAKPAQAFP
+147 RVTAKPTQFFP
-158 YKERAGRPDPYF
+158 YKERGGRSDPYF

-177 EIVQRF
+177 ETVRRF

-229 SAAMEHAAG
+229 SAAIDRAAG
-238 KALFVT
+238 EALFVT

-266 ANTGKLVQ
+266 ANTGRLMQALDAREEK
-274 KIDEYVPVAW
+274 

-291 GDADAAGQGMNEKL
+291 GDSDAAGQGMNEKL

-316 AVLALPDGCKDVNE
+316 AVLALPEGCKDVNE
-330 ALVQNRDALQA
+330 ALIKDREELKAI
-341 ACEAAIAPQ
+341 CEFAPLG
-350 TVQEQ
+350 VEISVKHEKSI
-355 LTLEDEFLAYLGR
+355 EDEFLDYLNKHSQK
-368 RGGAAVMS
+368 AVFA
-376 TGIAG
+376 TGISG

-442 GTKERARPLLD
+442 GTRERARPLLD

-482 VPLTPAFLDEKVSA
+482 APLTPALLSEKVSA
-496 FCAQHESPVLFLDYL
+496 FCEQHESPVLFLDYL
-511 QLVAPARAGMTEKQT
+511 QLVAPARTGMTEKQT

-537 ARRYDMPVMAASS
+537 ARRYDMPVIAASS

-590 DRENKTAP
+590 DKEIKTGP
-598 RHLALIILK
+598 RHLVLTILK

-633 KATPRT
+633 KAAPRT
-639 GRNIIR
+639 GRNKIR

>member
-1 MTQAP
+1 
-6 CKTPAFQHFSGKFS
+6 
-20 HFEKC
+20 
-25 CMYCKYCMISFPFLQ
+25 
-40 GGKDTVFP
+40 
-48 CKRRSF
+48 
-54 RMRKTDAKTLKS
+54 MRKTDAKTLKS
-66 CLPQWLQEHGLPLH
+66 CLPQWLREHGLPLH

-90 QDAHPSMGY
+90 RDAHPSMGY

-112 ATYDVFDLVG
+112 ATYDIFDLVG

-136 VNRRYGGGEVI
+136 VNRRYGGGEII
-147 RVTAKPAQAFP
+147 RVTAKPTQAFP
-158 YKERAGRPDPYF
+158 YKEGGGRSDPYF

-177 EIVQRF
+177 ETVRRF

-557 PGSAEP
+557 PGSTEP

-598 RHLALIILK
+598 RHLALTILK

-633 KATPRT
+633 KAAPRT
-639 GRNIIR
+639 GRNKIR

>member
-1 MTQAP
+1 
-6 CKTPAFQHFSGKFS
+6 
-20 HFEKC
+20 
-25 CMYCKYCMISFPFLQ
+25 
-40 GGKDTVFP
+40 
-48 CKRRSF
+48 
-54 RMRKTDAKTLKS
+54 MRKTDAKTLKS
-66 CLPQWLQEHGLPLH
+66 CLPQWLREHGLPLH

-147 RVTAKPAQAFP
+147 RVTAKPTQTFP
-158 YKERAGRPDPYF
+158 YKEGGGRPDPYF

-177 EIVQRF
+177 ETVRRF

-197 AEGVCRSVCRR
+197 VNGVCRSVCRR

-229 SAAMEHAAG
+229 SAAMERAAG

-274 KIDEYVPVAW
+274 KMDEYVPVAW
-284 PERVILA
+284 PERLILA
-291 GDADAAGQGMNEKL
+291 GDSDAAGQGMNGKL
-305 REQLTARGIAC
+305 WEQLTARGIAC

-330 ALVQNRDALQA
+330 ALVQDRDALQA
-341 ACEAAIAPQ
+341 VCKATAAAQ
-350 TVQEQ
+350 KVQQ
-355 LTLEDEFLAYLGR
+355 QPTLEDEFLAYLGR
-368 RGGAAVMS
+368 RSGAAVMS

-442 GTKERARPLLD
+442 GTRERARPLLD
-453 GKLPEEKVRGLISAY
+453 GRLPENKVRSLISAY

-482 VPLTPAFLDEKVSA
+482 APLTPAFLDEKVSA

-511 QLVAPARAGMTEKQT
+511 QLVAPARTGMTEKQT

-531 AMLKQL
+531 AILKQL
-537 ARRYDMPVMAASS
+537 ARRYDMPVVAASS

-563 GLSAFKESGS
+563 GMSAFKESGS

-598 RHLALIILK
+598 RHLALTILK

-633 KATPRT
+633 PRT
-639 GRNIIR
+639 GRNVIR

>member
-1 MTQAP
+1 
-6 CKTPAFQHFSGKFS
+6 
-20 HFEKC
+20 
-25 CMYCKYCMISFPFLQ
+25 
-40 GGKDTVFP
+40 
-48 CKRRSF
+48 
-54 RMRKTDAKTLKS
+54 MRKTDAKTLKS
-66 CLPQWLQEHGLPLH
+66 CLPQWLREHGLPLH

-112 ATYDVFDLVG
+112 ATYDIFDLVG

-147 RVTAKPAQAFP
+147 RVTAKPTQAFP
-158 YKERAGRPDPYF
+158 YKEGGGRSDPYF

-177 EIVQRF
+177 ETVRRF

-197 AEGVCRSVCRR
+197 VDGVCRSVCRR

-229 SAAMEHAAG
+229 SAAMERAAG

-291 GDADAAGQGMNEKL
+291 GDSDAAGQGMNEKL
-305 REQLTARGIAC
+305 RELLTARGIAC
-316 AVLALPDGCKDVNE
+316 AVLALPEVCKDVNE

-341 ACEAAIAPQ
+341 ACKAAAAAQ
-350 TVQEQ
+350 EVQQ
-355 LTLEDEFLAYLGR
+355 QPTLEDEFLAYLGR
-368 RGGAAVMS
+368 RGGSAVMS

-442 GTKERARPLLD
+442 GTRERARPLLD
-453 GKLPEEKVRGLISAY
+453 GRLPENKVRSLISAY

-482 VPLTPAFLDEKVSA
+482 APLTPDFLDEKVSA

-511 QLVAPARAGMTEKQT
+511 QLVAPARTGMTEKQT

-563 GLSAFKESGS
+563 GMSAFKESGS

-598 RHLALIILK
+598 RHLALTILK

-616 IPLDYE
+616 VPLDYE

-633 KATPRT
+633 KAAPRT
-639 GRNIIR
+639 GRNKIR

>member
-1 MTQAP
+1 
-6 CKTPAFQHFSGKFS
+6 
-20 HFEKC
+20 
-25 CMYCKYCMISFPFLQ
+25 
-40 GGKDTVFP
+40 
-48 CKRRSF
+48 
-54 RMRKTDAKTLKS
+54 MRKTDAKTLKS
-66 CLPQWLQEHGLPLH
+66 CLPQWLREHGLPLH

-99 NEKNQTVHCFACG
+99 NEQNQTVHCFACG
-112 ATYDVFDLVG
+112 ATYDIFDLVG

-177 EIVQRF
+177 ETVRRF

-208 AIDPAVEPRYQN
+208 AIDQHVEPRYKN

-229 SAAMEHAAG
+229 SAAMERAAG
-238 KALFVT
+238 EALFVT

-266 ANTGKLVQ
+266 ANTGRLMQALDAREAK
-274 KIDEYVPVAW
+274 

-291 GDADAAGQGMNEKL
+291 GDSDAAGQGMNGKL

-316 AVLALPDGCKDVNE
+316 TVLALPEGCKDVNE
-330 ALVQNRDALQA
+330 ALVQDRDALQA
-341 ACEAAIAPQ
+341 ACKAAAAAQ
-350 TVQEQ
+350 EVQQ
-355 LTLEDEFLAYLGR
+355 QPTLEDEFLAYLGR

-442 GTKERARPLLD
+442 GTRERARPLLD
-453 GKLPEEKVRGLISAY
+453 GRLPENKVRSLISAY

-482 VPLTPAFLDEKVSA
+482 APLTPAFLDEKVSA

-537 ARRYDMPVMAASS
+537 ARRYDMPVVAASS

-590 DRENKTAP
+590 DKEIKTGP
-598 RHLALIILK
+598 RHLALTILK

-633 KATPRT
+633 KAAPRT
-639 GRNIIR
+639 GRNVIR

>member
-1 MTQAP
+1 
-6 CKTPAFQHFSGKFS
+6 
-20 HFEKC
+20 
-25 CMYCKYCMISFPFLQ
+25 
-40 GGKDTVFP
+40 
-48 CKRRSF
+48 
-54 RMRKTDAKTLKS
+54 MRKTDAKTLKS
-66 CLPQWLQEHGLPLH
+66 CLPQWLREHGIPLH

-112 ATYDVFDLVG
+112 ATYDIFDLVG

-136 VNRRYGGGEVI
+136 VNRRYGGGEII
-147 RVTAKPAQAFP
+147 RVTAKPTQAFP
-158 YKERAGRPDPYF
+158 YKEGGGRSDPYF

-177 EIVQRF
+177 ETVRRF

-197 AEGVCRSVCRR
+197 VDGVCRSVCRR

-220 SRGAMQLWN
+220 SCGAMQLWN
-229 SAAMEHAAG
+229 SAAMERAAG

-482 VPLTPAFLDEKVSA
+482 AHLTPAFLDEKVSA

-537 ARRYDMPVMAASS
+537 ARRYDMPVVAASS

-598 RHLALIILK
+598 RHLALTILK

-633 KATPRT
+633 KAAPRT
-639 GRNIIR
+639 GRNKIR

>member
-1 MTQAP
+1 
-6 CKTPAFQHFSGKFS
+6 
-20 HFEKC
+20 
-25 CMYCKYCMISFPFLQ
+25 
-40 GGKDTVFP
+40 
-48 CKRRSF
+48 
-54 RMRKTDAKTLKS
+54 MRKTDTKTLKS
-66 CLPQWLQEHGLPLH
+66 CLPQWLREHGLPLH

-112 ATYDVFDLVG
+112 ATYDIFDLVG

-147 RVTAKPAQAFP
+147 RVTAKPTQAFP
-158 YKERAGRPDPYF
+158 SKEGGGRSDTYF

-177 EIVQRF
+177 ETVRRF

-220 SRGAMQLWN
+220 SRGAMQIWN
-229 SAAMEHAAG
+229 SAAMERAAG
-238 KALFVT
+238 EALFVT

-330 ALVQNRDALQA
+330 ALVKNRDALQA

-350 TVQEQ
+350 GVQQ
-355 LTLEDEFLAYLGR
+355 QQTLEDEFLAYLGR

-381 LDKALDGGLHAGLTV
+381 LDKVLDGGLHAGLTV

-442 GTKERARPLLD
+442 GTRERARPLLD
-453 GKLPEEKVRGLISAY
+453 GRLPENKVRSLISAY

-482 VPLTPAFLDEKVSA
+482 APLTPAFLDEKVSA
-496 FCAQHESPVLFLDYL
+496 FCEQHESPVLFLDYL
-511 QLVAPARAGMTEKQT
+511 QLVAPVRAGMTEKQT

-537 ARRYDMPVMAASS
+537 ARRYEMPVIAASS

-590 DRENKTAP
+590 DKEIKTAP
-598 RHLALIILK
+598 RHLALTILK

>member
-1 MTQAP
+1 
-6 CKTPAFQHFSGKFS
+6 
-20 HFEKC
+20 
-25 CMYCKYCMISFPFLQ
+25 
-40 GGKDTVFP
+40 
-48 CKRRSF
+48 
-54 RMRKTDAKTLKS
+54 MRKTDTKTLKS
-66 CLPQWLQEHGLPLH
+66 CLPQWLREHGLPLH

-112 ATYDVFDLVG
+112 ATYDIFDLVG

-147 RVTAKPAQAFP
+147 RVTAKPTQAFP
-158 YKERAGRPDPYF
+158 YKEGGGRSDTYF

-177 EIVQRF
+177 ETVRRF

-220 SRGAMQLWN
+220 SRGAMQIWN
-229 SAAMEHAAG
+229 SAAMERAAG
-238 KALFVT
+238 EALFVT

-330 ALVQNRDALQA
+330 ALVKNRDALQA

-350 TVQEQ
+350 GVQQ
-355 LTLEDEFLAYLGR
+355 QQTLEDEFLAYLGR

-381 LDKALDGGLHAGLTV
+381 LDKVLDGGLHAGLTV

-453 GKLPEEKVRGLISAY
+453 GRLPENKVRSLISAY
-468 RQKTGGRVELWEPD
+468 RKKTGGRVELWEPD
-482 VPLTPAFLDEKVSA
+482 APLTPAFLDEKVSA
-496 FCAQHESPVLFLDYL
+496 FCAQHENPVLFLDYL

>member
-1 MTQAP
+1 
-6 CKTPAFQHFSGKFS
+6 
-20 HFEKC
+20 
-25 CMYCKYCMISFPFLQ
+25 
-40 GGKDTVFP
+40 
-48 CKRRSF
+48 
-54 RMRKTDAKTLKS
+54 MRKTDAKTLKS
-66 CLPQWLQEHGLPLH
+66 CLPQWLREHGLPLH

-147 RVTAKPAQAFP
+147 RVTAKPTQVFP

-177 EIVQRF
+177 ETVRRF

-197 AEGVCRSVCRR
+197 VDGVCRSVCRR
-208 AIDPAVEPRYQN
+208 AIDPAVEQRYQN

-229 SAAMEHAAG
+229 GAAMERTAG
-238 KALFVT
+238 KVLFVT

-266 ANTGKLVQ
+266 ANTGRLMQALDAREAK
-274 KIDEYVPVAW
+274 

-291 GDADAAGQGMNEKL
+291 GDSDAAGQGMNGKL

-316 AVLALPDGCKDVNE
+316 KVLALPDGCKDVNE
-330 ALVQNRDALQA
+330 ALIKDREELKAI
-341 ACEAAIAPQ
+341 CEFAPLG
-350 TVQEQ
+350 VEISVKHEKSI
-355 LTLEDEFLAYLGR
+355 EDEFLDYLNKR
-368 RGGAAVMS
+368 SQKAVFA
-376 TGIAG
+376 TGISG

-442 GTKERARPLLD
+442 GTKERARLLLD
-453 GKLPEEKVRGLISAY
+453 GKLPEEKVRSLISAY
-468 RQKTGGRVELWEPD
+468 RKKTGGRVELWEPD
-482 VPLTPAFLDEKVSA
+482 APLTPAFLDEKVSA
-496 FCAQHESPVLFLDYL
+496 FCEQHENPVLFLDYL

-531 AMLKQL
+531 AMFKQL
-537 ARRYDMPVMAASS
+537 ARRYDMPVIAASS

-585 YRTDA
+585 YRTEA
-590 DRENKTAP
+590 DKEPKAGP
-598 RHLALIILK
+598 RRLALTILK

-633 KATPRT
+633 KAAPRT

>member
-1 MTQAP
+1 
-6 CKTPAFQHFSGKFS
+6 
-20 HFEKC
+20 
-25 CMYCKYCMISFPFLQ
+25 
-40 GGKDTVFP
+40 
-48 CKRRSF
+48 
-54 RMRKTDAKTLKS
+54 MRKTNTKTLKS
-66 CLPQWLQEHGLPLH
+66 CLPQWLREHGLPLH

-90 QDAHPSMGY
+90 RDAHPSMGY

-112 ATYDVFDLVG
+112 ATYDIFDLVG

-147 RVTAKPAQAFP
+147 RVTAKPTQAFP
-158 YKERAGRPDPYF
+158 YKEGGGRPDPYF

-177 EIVQRF
+177 ETVRRF

-229 SAAMEHAAG
+229 SAAMERAAG

-266 ANTGKLVQ
+266 ANTGKIVQ

-284 PERVILA
+284 PEKMILA
-291 GDADAAGQGMNEKL
+291 GDSDAAGQGMNEKL

-316 AVLALPDGCKDVNE
+316 AVLDLPDGSKDVNE

-406 SLMLQMADTLAAAGR
+406 SLMLQMADTLAAAGK

-482 VPLTPAFLDEKVSA
+482 APLTPAFLDEKVSA

-526 ADAAV
+526 ADGAV

-537 ARRYDMPVMAASS
+537 ARRYDMPVIAASS

-585 YRTDA
+585 YRTDV

-598 RHLALIILK
+598 RHLALTILK

-633 KATPRT
+633 KAAPRT